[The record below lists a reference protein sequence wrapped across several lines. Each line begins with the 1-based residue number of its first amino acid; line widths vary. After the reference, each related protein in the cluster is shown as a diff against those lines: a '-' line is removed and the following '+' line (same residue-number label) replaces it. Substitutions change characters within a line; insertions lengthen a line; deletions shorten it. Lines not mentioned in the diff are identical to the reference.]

1 MNLGCS
7 LALLPSA
14 CSHNSLSKPLSRES
28 QIVDC
33 PECGRPLRK
42 CSEGKYYHENGFCRV
57 IFVRHSSELDMTEIA
72 CTGLVR
78 NKRKGLLAKKLI
90 SN

>member
-1 MNLGCS
+1 MWKTIKEVFRRQS
-7 LALLPSA
+7 
-14 CSHNSLSKPLSRES
+14 
-28 QIVDC
+28 
-33 PECGRPLRK
+33 
-42 CSEGKYYHENGFCRV
+42 KYYHENEFCRV

-72 CTGLVR
+72 CTGFVR